1 MGPNR
6 LLRYCFFLLMAA
18 AIPVAVG
25 GSGIA
30 DAVLE
35 RFSEM
40 APGGSLTGWT
50 PMTFD
55 KIEAHTRYTLVD
67 DGGRTVLRADSQ
79 ASASGLVRKLDEDP
93 GAFPLLSWEWK
104 VNRVIAKGDVTQK
117 SGDDYPARIYV
128 TFAENPEDL
137 SFFQRT
143 RLAAVRMVYGK
154 TPPSAALAYV
164 WGNRAPLGTIHPN
177 PYTDRVQM
185 IVVESGPVH
194 LNRWRMHRRNIVE
207 DFRRAFGKDP
217 PRLSG
222 VAVMTDTDNTGE
234 SATAWYG
241 DIVLSKKTKNESGR
255 SDGSG
260 SISDF

>member
-1 MGPNR
+1 MEPKR
-6 LLRYCFFLLMAA
+6 LLRYGFLLLMAA
-18 AIPVAVG
+18 AIPVVVC
-25 GSGIA
+25 GSDKA
-30 DAVLE
+30 DILE
-35 RFSEM
+35 RFSKM
-40 APGGSLTGWT
+40 DPGAVVTGWT

-67 DGGRTVLRADSQ
+67 DGGRTVLQADSQ
-79 ASASGLVRKLDEDP
+79 ASASGLVRKVDADP
-93 GAFPLLSWEWK
+93 KNYPMLAWEWK
-104 VNRVIAKGDVTQK
+104 VNRVIAKGDVTRK

-128 TFAENPEDL
+128 TFAEDPEDL

-154 TPPSAALAYV
+154 TPPSAVLAYV
-164 WGNRAPLGTIHPN
+164 WGNRAPVGTIHPN

-194 LNRWRMHRRNIVE
+194 LNRWRMYRRNIVE
-207 DFRRAFGKDP
+207 DFRRAFAKDP

-241 DIVLSKKTKNESGR
+241 DIVLSKKMGNESR
-255 SDGSG
+255 SSDGSG

>member
-1 MGPNR
+1 MEPKR
-6 LLRYCFFLLMAA
+6 LLRYALSLLMAA
-18 AIPVAVG
+18 VIPVAVC
-25 GSGIA
+25 GSDNA
-30 DAVLE
+30 DMLLE
-35 RFSEM
+35 RFSKME
-40 APGGSLTGWT
+40 PGGVVTGWT

-55 KIEAHTRYTLVD
+55 KIESRTRYTLVD

-79 ASASGLVRKLDEDP
+79 ASASGLVRKVDADP
-93 GAFPLLSWEWK
+93 KAYPLLAWEWK
-104 VNRVIAKGDVTQK
+104 VNRVIAKGDVTRK
-117 SGDDYPARIYV
+117 SGDDYAARIYV
-128 TFAENPEDL
+128 TFAEDPEDL

-164 WGNRAPLGTIHPN
+164 WGNRSPVGTIHPN

-185 IVVESGPVH
+185 IVVESGSVH
-194 LNRWRMHRRNIVE
+194 LNRWRMHRRNIID
-207 DFRRAFGKDP
+207 DFRRAFGKNP

-241 DIVLSKKTKNESGR
+241 DIVFSMKTEKEWGS
-255 SDGSG
+255 SDGLG
-260 SISDF
+260 STSDF

>member
-1 MGPNR
+1 MGLKV
-6 LLRYCFFLLMAA
+6 LLRYGFFLLLAG
-18 AIPVAVG
+18 AIPVCVG
-25 GSGIA
+25 GSDQA
-30 DAVLE
+30 DTVLE

-40 APGGSLTGWT
+40 LPGDTVTGWE

-55 KIEAHTRYTLVD
+55 KIESHTRYTLVD
-67 DGGRTVLRADSQ
+67 DSGTTVLRADSQ
-79 ASASGLVRKLDEDP
+79 ASASGLVSKVNVDP
-93 GAFPLLSWEWK
+93 ATYPLLSWKWK
-104 VNRVIAKGDVTQK
+104 VNRVIAKGDVTRK

-128 TFAENPEDL
+128 TFAEDPEDL

-143 RLAAVRMVYGK
+143 RLAAIRMVYGK

-164 WGNRAPLGTIHPN
+164 WGNQAPVGSIHPN

-207 DFRRAFGKDP
+207 DFRRAFGKNP

-241 DIVLSKKTKNESGR
+241 DIVLSRRTENESGN
-255 SDGSG
+255 SDDSG
-260 SISDF
+260 SITDF

>member
-1 MGPNR
+1 MGPKQ
-6 LLRYCFFLLMAA
+6 LLRYGFFLLMAA
-18 AIPVAVG
+18 AVPVAVC
-25 GSGIA
+25 GSDKPDMI
-30 DAVLE
+30 LE
-35 RFSEM
+35 RFSKM
-40 APGGSLTGWT
+40 DPGGAVTGWT

-55 KIEAHTRYTLVD
+55 KIEAHTRYTLVN

-79 ASASGLVRKLDEDP
+79 ASASGLVRKLDADP
-93 GAFPLLSWEWK
+93 GAYPLLSWEWK

-164 WGNRAPLGTIHPN
+164 WGNRAPVETIHPN

-194 LNRWRMHRRNIVE
+194 LNQWRMHRRNIVE
-207 DFRRAFGKDP
+207 DFRRAFGKNP

-241 DIVLSKKTKNESGR
+241 DVVFSRKMEE
-255 SDGSG
+255 
-260 SISDF
+260 

>member
-1 MGPNR
+1 MGPKR
-6 LLRYCFFLLMAA
+6 LLRFGFSLLMAA
-18 AIPVAVG
+18 VIPVAVC
-25 GSGIA
+25 GSDKAGII
-30 DAVLE
+30 LE

-40 APGGSLTGWT
+40 DPGDVVTGWA

-55 KIEAHTRYTLVD
+55 KIEAHTRYTLVN

-79 ASASGLVRKLDEDP
+79 ASASGLARKVDADP
-93 GAFPLLSWEWK
+93 GVYPLLTWEWK
-104 VNRVIAKGDVTQK
+104 VNRLIAKGDVTRK

-164 WGNRAPLGTIHPN
+164 WGNRAPVGTIHPN

-194 LNRWRMHRRNIVE
+194 LNRWRRHRRNIVE
-207 DFRRAFGKDP
+207 DFRRAFGKNP

-241 DIVLSKKTKNESGR
+241 DIFLSRKTENE
-255 SDGSG
+255 
-260 SISDF
+260 